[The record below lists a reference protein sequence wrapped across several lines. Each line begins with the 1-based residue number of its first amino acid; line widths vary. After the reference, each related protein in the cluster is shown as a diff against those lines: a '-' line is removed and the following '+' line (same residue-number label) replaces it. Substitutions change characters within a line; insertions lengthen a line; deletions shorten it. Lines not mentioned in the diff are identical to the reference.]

1 MVRLQLIVLRFPH
14 LIILPNVMTKKGK
27 GYLEQLKNLST
38 KMQELISIIVI
49 TEKSEKLC
57 QITGIPGT

>member
-1 MVRLQLIVLRFPH
+1 
-14 LIILPNVMTKKGK
+14 MTKKGK
-27 GYLEQLKNLST
+27 GYLEQLKHLST